1 MLAHFVEGEQALFLD
16 GLADGALGHAV
27 AAADLGI
34 VGHGGG
40 LVLPGVAAFAEVA
53 LAQHQAAAQLGH
65 AAALA
70 QQLEVPAAIDGVAVQ
85 AGADQL
91 VVLEHQLFVLPRSG
105 IAHDDFLRARAA
117 HEVARREQV
126 DARHLQLGRGLRPQ
140 VAANA
145 EFRQVVGRHPPL
157 LEQRRHQ
164 PVGNAPVRG
173 AFAHGVDARVGG
185 GLHGV
190 AHDDAPVD
198 VQAHGLGQGRVGA
211 DAHGHHH
218 QIGRDFAAVL
228 EAHSLHA
235 PCGAAQQRLG
245 LRLHQKCHAALLQS
259 LLQHLPGRGIQLAIE
274 QPFARVHHRH
284 LHPALAQAVGGLQ
297 PQQAAAN
304 HHGVPVLRSRVD
316 HGLRIGNVA
325 VGQHAVQ
332 ILAGNRQHEGVG
344 AGGQNQPVVGH
355 ADGLAR
361 AAHRVHGAPGTVH
374 LGHGA
379 AGVQGDAMLG
389 IPRPVVEHDLLQR
402 LLPRQHGREQDAV
415 VVGMRLRAEDGDLV
429 QIGRDLEQLFER
441 AHPRHAIADHHQLH
455 FFHSA
460 LLQCS

>member
-1 MLAHFVEGEQALFLD
+1 M
-16 GLADGALGHAV
+16 
-27 AAADLGI
+27 
-34 VGHGGG
+34 
-40 LVLPGVAAFAEVA
+40 
-53 LAQHQAAAQLGH
+53 
-65 AAALA
+65 
-70 QQLEVPAAIDGVAVQ
+70 
-85 AGADQL
+85 
-91 VVLEHQLFVLPRSG
+91 
-105 IAHDDFLRARAA
+105 
-117 HEVARREQV
+117 RR
-126 DARHLQLGRGLRPQ
+126 
-140 VAANA
+140 
-145 EFRQVVGRHPPL
+145 
-157 LEQRRHQ
+157 
-164 PVGNAPVRG
+164 

-198 VQAHGLGQGRVGA
+198 VQAHRLGQGRVGA
-211 DAHGHHH
+211 DAHGHDH

-228 EAHSLHA
+228 EAHGLHA
-235 PCGAAQQRLG
+235 ASGVAQQRLG
-245 LRLHQKCHAALLQS
+245 LRLHQECHAALLQS

-284 LHPALAQAVGGLQ
+284 LHPALHQAIGRLQ
-297 PQQAAAN
+297 PEQAAAN

-361 AAHRVHGAPGTVH
+361 AAHRLHGAPGTVH

-379 AGVQGDAMLG
+379 AGVQGDAVLG

-429 QIGRDLEQLFER
+429 QIGRDLQQLFER
-441 AHPRHAIADHHQLH
+441 AHPRHAIAHHHQLH

-460 LLQCS
+460 LLQCSSTAQSGHEHNKATTMPMQKPAYRPLSKQGLGGRCTPFFGANHAATHQKPATEACVSKRGSPTPTASPSGRSPNNRQAASRLTHRGCPSAAPKGRVASSTVPKLRSTLSLPPFLRGQERRSPAGARPGQQNQNQANNKK